1 MKDIPMTTR
10 RALFGAAA
18 GAAVFRGAPAIAQGD
33 AAHVLRFVPQAD
45 VTVLDPLATTSYA
58 VRNHGHLCWD
68 TLYGLD
74 ADFRPQPQLAAGHV
88 VEDDGRRWVITLRD
102 GTRFHDGERIR
113 AADAVTSIRR
123 WMARDTH
130 GQTLAARLD
139 AIEAL
144 DDRRFALRL
153 RRPFGVMLD
162 ALGKSSSYPC
172 FIMPERFAN
181 LPANAPMTEIV
192 GSGPY
197 RFLAEERRSGSQVV
211 YRRFDGYV
219 PAPGGTPAVTAGPK
233 LAHFERVEWR
243 ILPDPSTIGAALQA
257 GEIDWWERMAPDL
270 RPLLSRRRDVVVDR
284 VETQGTVAMLRP
296 NHLHPPFDD
305 PAVRR
310 TLLPALSQADVM
322 SAIMGEDR
330 SRWRDGMGCF
340 PPDAFLASDEG
351 LSAVTGPRDLAAARA
366 ALAATG
372 KAGAKVVVL
381 NPADQVNNNAAT
393 LVCADVMKRVGFDVE
408 VATSDWGTMLA
419 RRAKKEPPAQGG
431 WNTVYVAFGGED
443 LTNPGGHPLLRG
455 NGPDAW
461 FGWPS
466 SPRLEAL
473 RDEWLE
479 APDAEAQ
486 KRVGREVQAQFFRD
500 VPFYPLGQY
509 FLDSAYRRGLTVGRR
524 GMTLPLNVKREA

>member
-1 MKDIPMTTR
+1 MTTR
-10 RALFGAAA
+10 RALLGTAAA
-18 GAAVFRGAPAIAQGD
+18 LVSAPALAQGE
-33 AAHVLRFVPQAD
+33 AAQVLRFVPQAD
-45 VTVLDPLATTSYA
+45 VTALDPLATTSYA
-58 VRNHGHLCWD
+58 VRNHAHLCWD

-74 ADFRPQPQLAAGHV
+74 SSFRPQPQLAEGHV
-88 VEDDGRRWVITLRD
+88 VEDDGRRWTFTLRD
-102 GTRFHDGERIR
+102 GPTFHDGEKIR
-113 AADAVTSIRR
+113 AADAVASIRR
-123 WMARDTH
+123 WMGRDTH
-130 GQTLAARLD
+130 GQTLAPRVEE
-139 AIEAL
+139 IRAL
-144 DDRRFALRL
+144 DDRRFQIRL

-181 LPANAPMTEIV
+181 LPATTPLTEII

-197 RFLAEERRSGSQVV
+197 RFVAEERRSGAQVV
-211 YRRFDGYV
+211 YRRYDRYS
-219 PAPGGTPAVTAGPK
+219 PAPGGEVAVTSGPK
-233 LAHFERVEWR
+233 LAHFERMEWR

-257 GEIDWWERMAPDL
+257 GEIDWWERIAPDL
-270 RPLLSRRRDVVVDR
+270 RPLLARRRDVVVDR

-310 TLLPALSQADVM
+310 ALLPAISQADVM
-322 SAIMGEDR
+322 AAIMGDDR

-340 PPDAFLASDEG
+340 PPDAFLASDAG
-351 LSAVTGPRDLAAARA
+351 LAAVTGPRDIAAARA

-372 KAGAKVVVL
+372 KAGAKVVFL
-381 NPADQVNNNAAT
+381 NPADQVNNSNAT
-393 LVCADVMKRVGFDVE
+393 LVCADAMRRMGFDVDL
-408 VATSDWGTMLA
+408 ATSDWGTMLA
-419 RRAKKEPPAQGG
+419 RRARKDPPAQGG
-431 WNTVYVAFGGED
+431 WNAVYVAFGGED

-455 NGPDAW
+455 NGADAW

-486 KRVGREVQAQFFRD
+486 KRVGRAVQAQFFED
-500 VPFYPLGQY
+500 VPFVPLGQY
-509 FLDSAYRRGLTVGRR
+509 FLDSAYRRGLKVERR
-524 GMTLPLNVKREA
+524 GMTLPLNVRREA